1 MRMRAGVD
9 LGGTKIQVVVLGR
22 HHHVVGKARRPT
34 PTTGGPAAICAA
46 IVAALGDAADDAGIR
61 LVDLVGVGIGAPGA
75 VDAGAGT
82 LAHAGN
88 LSEWDAPYPLA
99 AAVADPVG
107 VPVAL
112 GNDVAVG
119 VLGELEYGVGRDL
132 SDALGVWWGTG
143 VGGGVVLGRRL
154 WRGRGAAGEIGH
166 VVVQRGGRAEPRGLV
181 GTMEAYA
188 GRRNM
193 EAIAHEAVAAGR
205 STVLFDLMEAQ
216 GRTRLSSRVWAD
228 ALAQADPL
236 AEEIVADALSAIAA
250 AAASAV
256 NLLDLE
262 AVILGGGLGS
272 RFGPPMAA
280 RLADAMHP
288 HLFRPEQPP
297 RVVAAELGDLGGAI
311 GATLLLGAHT
321 PD

>member
-1 MRMRAGVD
+1 MRWRAGVD

-22 HHHVVGKARRPT
+22 HHRVQGKARRPT
-34 PTTGGPAAICAA
+34 PTAGGPPAICAA
-46 IVAALGDAADDAGIR
+46 IADAVREAVAAAGIEPAA
-61 LVDLVGVGIGAPGA
+61 LTGIGIGAPGA
-75 VDAGAGT
+75 VDAAAGT

-88 LSEWDAPYPLA
+88 LPDWDAPFPLAETVA
-99 AAVADPVG
+99 AAVGAPV
-107 VPVAL
+107 VL

-119 VLGELEYGVGRDL
+119 VLGELEHGAGRDL
-132 SDALGVWWGTG
+132 QDFLGVWWGTG
-143 VGGGVVLGRRL
+143 VGGGLVLGRRL

-166 VVVQRGGRAEPRGLV
+166 VVVQRDGRAEPRGLV

-205 STVLFDLMEAQ
+205 STVLFELMEGQ

-228 ALAQADPL
+228 ALDRADAV

-262 AVILGGGLGS
+262 AVVLGGGLGS
-272 RFGPPMAA
+272 RFGAPMAA
-280 RLADAMHP
+280 RLADAMAP
-288 HLFRPEQPP
+288 HLFQPERPP

-311 GATLLLGAHT
+311 GATLLLDEHAPT
-321 PD
+321 